1 MGKREDMIA
10 AEERS
15 WNELHALVA
24 DLTTEDMEARGMGP
38 DEWSV
43 KDAMWHLGCWTAEG
57 AQQLEAIRLG
67 TYVEQDWDNMD
78 ELNDKMTA
86 EGRRQDLAT
95 VKTELTSARNR
106 ALQEFGAIDTITPEV
121 EEWFSEGGPEH
132 TDEHL
137 SELKA
142 WIAQLESRRG

>member
-1 MGKREDMIA
+1 MGRREDMIA

-24 DLTTEDMEARGMGP
+24 DLTPEEMEVRGMGP

-43 KDAMWHLGCWTAEG
+43 KDVMWHLGCWTAEG

-67 TYVEQDWDNMD
+67 TYVEQDWDNTD
-78 ELNDKMTA
+78 ALNDKMTE

-95 VKTELTSARNR
+95 VKTELASARTR
-106 ALQEFGAIDTITPEV
+106 ALQEFGALDEITPETV
-121 EEWFSEGGPEH
+121 EWFSEIGSEH
-132 TDEHL
+132 YDDHL

>member
-1 MGKREDMIA
+1 MVDREKMIA
-10 AEERS
+10 EEERS

-24 DLTTEDMEARGMGP
+24 DLTPDEMETRGMGK
-38 DEWSV
+38 DEWSA
-43 KDAMWHLGCWTAEG
+43 KDVLWHLGCWTAEG
-57 AQQLEAIRLG
+57 AKQLECIRLG

-78 ELNDKMTA
+78 ELNDQMTE

-106 ALQEFGAIDTITPEV
+106 ALQEFGAIDEITPEV
-121 EEWFSEGGPEH
+121 VEWFAEAGPEH
-132 TDEHL
+132 CDEHL